1 MIIAS
6 NFKTN
11 HTRTSTNEYIE
22 FVEEFIKKE
31 NISSDVYVF
40 PPSTALMNSR
50 SVFVGAQNAYPVQ
63 SGSFT
68 GEIALEQLQEFGIK
82 SILIGHSERRHVLK
96 ESQEFINSKFEFFK
110 NSEFMITYCIGEPL
124 EIRQKGL
131 KEVLEYIS
139 LQLES
144 IDMSYENLIVAY
156 EPVWAI
162 GTGVSATMEDIKSTH
177 SALKNIYGFKNLLYG
192 GSVNLDN
199 VASIVDIEGV
209 DGVLIGTASWKKE
222 HFCEI
227 LKKTNKLGGR

>member
-11 HTRTSTNEYIE
+11 HTRASTCGYIE

-40 PPSTALMNSR
+40 PPSTALMSSR
-50 SVFVGAQNAYPVQ
+50 SIFVGAQNAYPVE

-68 GEIALEQLQEFGIK
+68 GEIALEQLREFGIK
-82 SILIGHSERRHVLK
+82 SVLIGHSERRHILK

-110 NSEFMITYCIGEPL
+110 NNEFMITYCIGEPL

-131 KEVLEYIS
+131 EEVLKYIS
-139 LQLES
+139 FQLES
-144 IDMSYENLIVAY
+144 IDVSYKNLIVAY

-177 SALKNIYGFKNLLYG
+177 CALKNIYGFKNLLYG